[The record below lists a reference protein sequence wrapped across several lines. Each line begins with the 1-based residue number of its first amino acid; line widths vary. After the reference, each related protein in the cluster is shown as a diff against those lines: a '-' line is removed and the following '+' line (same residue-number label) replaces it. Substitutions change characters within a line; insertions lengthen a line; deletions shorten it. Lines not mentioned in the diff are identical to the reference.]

1 MEDYASDEEN
11 HSVVVVILLRN
22 ADELP
27 DHEDIDDEMMGDAN
41 MTEVAGSLEV
51 HLATSES
58 ENIEPTNVVV
68 KANDI
73 HPQTLPSRKKRK
85 LCNANPKW
93 VHKKPEYKKAPGR
106 TETHKNNLKVVKEQL

>member
-1 MEDYASDEEN
+1 MDDYASDEED
-11 HSVVVVILLRN
+11 HSVYVVLLPPD
-22 ADELP
+22 ADELT
-27 DHEDIDDEMMGDAN
+27 DHEDIVDEMMADVN

-73 HPQTLPSRKKRK
+73 HPQTLPSRKK
-85 LCNANPKW
+85 
-93 VHKKPEYKKAPGR
+93 
-106 TETHKNNLKVVKEQL
+106 